1 MDELFV
7 CIRKEG
13 VGLRPP
19 QAVCPSAEGI
29 LVPIASVATEE
40 RRCSETSLMKR
51 KRNAA
56 LERLRCEFLYVIH
69 VIPSEQRREASV
81 SNQKTLLHSPSLPQR
96 SKEVTEV
103 EMRKSSA
110 GALGSST

>member
-1 MDELFV
+1 M
-7 CIRKEG
+7 
-13 VGLRPP
+13 GLRPP

-56 LERLRCEFLYVIH
+56 LERLRCEFLALH
-69 VIPSEQRREASV
+69 VSMAGWLQGLHAS
-81 SNQKTLLHSPSLPQR
+81 
-96 SKEVTEV
+96 
-103 EMRKSSA
+103 
-110 GALGSST
+110 